1 MHHNTKRILK
11 MFRIRLIREF
21 LELVILKYLI
31 EQNRVSGYDLMRQIN
46 EDYGVLLSP
55 GTIYSKLYTL
65 EGKGLIKEE
74 WTKKRREYII
84 TQKGRLAISEFLN
97 DPVGKKFLNLLEKSM
112 ETYIKTL
119 TVQKMRCD

>member
-1 MHHNTKRILK
+1 MNTKRILK

-65 EGKGLIKEE
+65 ERKGLIKEE

-84 TQKGRLAISEFLN
+84 TQKGRLAISELLN